1 MLRII
6 GVLFTLAA
14 AAIIPRVRGP
24 GRLRPGNLGWMSAE
38 WLAEHRASS
47 RQS

>member
-6 GVLFTLAA
+6 GVLLTLAA
-14 AAIIPRVRGP
+14 AAIIPRVRGRT
-24 GRLRPGNLGWMSAE
+24 RLRPDSLGWMSSE

-47 RQS
+47 RRS